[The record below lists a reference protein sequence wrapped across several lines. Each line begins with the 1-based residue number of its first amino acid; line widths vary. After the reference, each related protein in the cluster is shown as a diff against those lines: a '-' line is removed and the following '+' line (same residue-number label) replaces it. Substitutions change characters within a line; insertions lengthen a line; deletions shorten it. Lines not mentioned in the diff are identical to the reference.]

1 MAFVPRETFS
11 QTQRSLEAI
20 YERTT
25 GRFELV
31 CVDGG
36 SPPLIKEYLQGA
48 ARDKGFTLVRSDTYV
63 APNQARNL
71 ALDHVTTDFVVF
83 VDNDSLVAPG
93 WLEALLRCAD
103 ETGAWVVGPLY
114 CESSPE
120 GVRIHMSGGTFRI
133 TELRDGKCSY
143 VERHHNQHV
152 EYAQATNLQRH
163 KTELIE
169 FHTVLIR
176 MTTFDKLGLF
186 DPELTCIC
194 EHGDFCLSVHQAGG
208 SVFIEPEAVVTYVP
222 PWRLDIGDLEYFQL
236 RWSEAWLE
244 ASIRRLTKKYNLS
257 ETDPEMDALRYWVRS
272 HRRLRLTWI
281 DQLPRIIG
289 KKAARVISR
298 RLVEPLEIAH
308 NRARFYRRNKDIRY
322 ANSSAT

>member
-1 MAFVPRETFS
+1 MTVSSASSIPTKRSPRA
-11 QTQRSLEAI
+11 L
-20 YERTT
+20 T
-25 GRFELV
+25 G
-31 CVDGG
+31 
-36 SPPLIKEYLQGA
+36 PTPQIPK
-48 ARDKGFTLVRSDTYV
+48 
-63 APNQARNL
+63 
-71 ALDHVTTDFVVF
+71 
-83 VDNDSLVAPG
+83 
-93 WLEALLRCAD
+93 
-103 ETGAWVVGPLY
+103 
-114 CESSPE
+114 
-120 GVRIHMSGGTFRI
+120 
-133 TELRDGKCSY
+133 
-143 VERHHNQHV
+143 
-152 EYAQATNLQRH
+152 
-163 KTELIE
+163 
-169 FHTVLIR
+169 
-176 MTTFDKLGLF
+176 GLF
-186 DPELTCIC
+186 L
-194 EHGDFCLSVHQAGG
+194 G